1 MLLLN
6 LTLPSAEQNLA
17 LDEALLESAE
27 ASESYPEVLRFWE
40 SPELFVVLGRGS
52 PYLKEVNHEYCQAN
66 GVPVLRRCSGGA
78 TVVAGPGCLMYSLLL
93 DYQKRPELR
102 MLDVAHDYVMGR
114 LERAIRSL
122 GVEVNM
128 KGTCDLVLKGR
139 KVSGNALRCKRRFMM
154 YHGTLLIG
162 LSVETISHCLAMPQR
177 QPDYREQRSHLEFL
191 GQLPLE
197 GEALRQAI
205 ATEWSAEGE
214 MENWPK
220 TLTESLSREKYLYP
234 GWTEKI

>member
-6 LTLPSAEQNLA
+6 LTLPSPEENLA

-40 SPELFVVLGRGS
+40 SHELFVVLGRGS

-78 TVVAGPGCLMYSLLL
+78 TVVAGPGCLMYAILL

-102 MLDVAHDYVMGR
+102 MLDVAHEFVMGH
-114 LERAIRSL
+114 LEKAIQSL
-122 GVEVNM
+122 GVDVSM
-128 KGTCDLVLKGR
+128 KGTCDLVLDGR

-154 YHGTLLIG
+154 YHGTLLTG
-162 LSVETISHCLAMPQR
+162 LSVESISNCLEMPQR

-197 GEALRQAI
+197 GDDLRRAI
-205 ATEWSAEGE
+205 ATQWSATDVLDA
-214 MENWPK
+214 WPE
-220 TLTESLSREKYLYP
+220 TLTQSLAREKYQDP